1 MPNGNDPID
10 DQKPTAD
17 LQEQERP
24 EIDDPDDPEAPPVAE
39 ADFGGADADPADVAE
54 QREEVLLDEDHPR
67 E

>member
-1 MPNGNDPID
+1 MPDGIDPID

-24 EIDDPDDPEAPPVAE
+24 EIDEPNDPEAPPVA
-39 ADFGGADADPADVAE
+39 APDFGGSEANPADVVE
-54 QREEVLLDEDHPR
+54 QRQEVPLDEDHSR

>member
-1 MPNGNDPID
+1 MSIGTDPID

-24 EIDDPDDPEAPPVAE
+24 EVDEPNDPEAPPVA
-39 ADFGGADADPADVAE
+39 APDFGGSDADPADVVE
-54 QREEVLLDEDHPR
+54 QQEEVPLEEDHPR